1 VNALRR
7 QLECRAVRSAIEA
20 CLDGEA
26 SPHAGRVAAHL
37 ERCPGCRAWAAALA
51 AQARAIAALPA
62 EAEPPVGFVG
72 RVMERIEAVSAPAGR
87 RAWRPSLVAV
97 SGAAAGV
104 LAAVA
109 LWVSFVRPPA
119 PVTPAAPVP
128 VQTSPRIAQALKPQV
143 ESATRQPR
151 IAAAATV
158 PEPAAKIAPPARRVR
173 PKRRLT
179 APPLPGATAT
189 AASSP
194 APQYR
199 ETGRSYESE
208 GDLEQALAAYA
219 AARDEGGSQ
228 MARLDVARVYEKSGY
243 TAQALDELVQ
253 VAFSEVDEKRWETLT
268 VQ

>member
-1 VNALRR
+1 MNALRR
-7 QLECRAVRSAIEA
+7 RLECRAVRSAIEA
-20 CLDGEA
+20 GLDGEA

-37 ERCPGCRAWAAALA
+37 ERCPGCRAWAEALA

-87 RAWRPSLVAV
+87 PAWRPSLVAV

-109 LWVSFVRPPA
+109 LWVCFVRPPA
-119 PVTPAAPVP
+119 PVTPTAP
-128 VQTSPRIAQALKPQV
+128 VQTSPRIAQAPEPQA
-143 ESATRQPR
+143 EPAARQPR
-151 IAAAATV
+151 MAAVATV
-158 PEPAAKIAPPARRVR
+158 PEPPAKIAPPARGVR
-173 PKRRLT
+173 PRRRVS
-179 APPLPGATAT
+179 APPVPGATAT

-194 APQYR
+194 APEYR